1 MGPLPGALP
10 GQALQSTMTPETAPG
25 RELGPAASP
34 GAPDPDWRGLSLRQQ
49 VARLLVVRASG
60 HASDSQR
67 RYPRWELTNA
77 SLRRLLSEGVGG
89 VILLGGSAQ
98 ELALRCR
105 QLRAWAGQ
113 PLLLCA
119 DVEEG
124 VGQRFEGASWL
135 VPPLA
140 IGRLLQPLP
149 PGRGAA
155 AAAPLA
161 GSGAGAPAPGAPGPG
176 APATPGSL
184 PPPPLANPTAPQP
197 DGAPQA
203 GQDPQAPGEAR
214 AAAQPH
220 GLEPHGLETHALD
233 PQGLDPH
240 GPMPGAAA
248 AALAER
254 YGRCTG
260 RQARLLGLNWVLG
273 PVCDVNNNPANPVIN
288 VRAWG
293 EDPAT
298 ASTLA
303 AAFLRG
309 AQAEGVLCCAK
320 HFPGHGDTSSDSHL
334 ELPRLPHSRARLE
347 AVELPPF
354 RAAIAAGVASV
365 MTAHLLLEALDNER
379 PATLSPAVLDGLL
392 RRELGFEGLI
402 VTDALVM
409 EAITAH
415 HGPGEAAL
423 LAFHAGADLI
433 LMPADAD
440 AAIEA
445 LVAAI
450 ESGAIPRQRLEAS
463 LARRQR
469 ALDRVA
475 APGGEAALAPAAGD
489 LAGDPNGTWVSPAE
503 AALARELV
511 ERSLQT
517 HGPARARAAAPAA
530 AAFAA
535 APALPPGPGLNL
547 IRLDSSLGC
556 PFLPAMAPALVR
568 PAGAGYQS
576 CLIDSRSPSP
586 WSGDP
591 QAPLALE
598 RLPGGPVLLQLFV
611 RGNPFRGSAGAEE
624 PWPAVVS
631 QLLAAGRLAA
641 LAVYGSPYL
650 WASLEPLVPPMLPA
664 AYSPGQ
670 MPLAQ
675 ALLLDRLGLPA
686 AALEGGFTD

>member
-1 MGPLPGALP
+1 
-10 GQALQSTMTPETAPG
+10 MTTEPAPG
-25 RELGPAASP
+25 PGLAPGPELGPTASP
-34 GAPDPDWRGLSLRQQ
+34 IAAEPNWRGLTLRQQ

-60 HASDSQR
+60 HASDGQR
-67 RYPRWELTNA
+67 RYPRWELTNDD
-77 SLRRLLSEGVGG
+77 LRRLLQGGVGG
-89 VILLGGSAQ
+89 VILLGGSAL

-105 QLRAWAGQ
+105 QLQAWAGQ

-140 IGRLLQPLP
+140 IGRLQ
-149 PGRGAA
+149 
-155 AAAPLA
+155 
-161 GSGAGAPAPGAPGPG
+161 APGPAG
-176 APATPGSL
+176 GEDAPAAPPTGPRHRAQTPSA
-184 PPPPLANPTAPQP
+184 PHPNP
-197 DGAPQA
+197 
-203 GQDPQAPGEAR
+203 E
-214 AAAQPH
+214 
-220 GLEPHGLETHALD
+220 
-233 PQGLDPH
+233 
-240 GPMPGAAA
+240 
-248 AALAER
+248 ALAER

-298 ASTLA
+298 ASRLA

-320 HFPGHGDTSSDSHL
+320 HFPGHGDTASDSHL
-334 ELPRLPHSRARLE
+334 ELPLLRHSRERLE

-365 MTAHLLLEALDNER
+365 MTAHLLMEALDGER
-379 PATLSPAVLDGLL
+379 PATLAPAVLDGLL
-392 RRELGFEGLI
+392 RRDLGFEGLV

-423 LAFHAGADLI
+423 LAFSAGADLI

-440 AAIEA
+440 AAIDA

-450 ESGAIPRQRLEAS
+450 DSGTISRQRLEAS
-463 LARRQR
+463 LERRER
-469 ALDRVA
+469 ALA
-475 APGGEAALAPAAGD
+475 AVGPVGDQPAPSPDPPFSG
-489 LAGDPNGTWVSPAE
+489 LGGDPNGALVSPAE
-503 AALARELV
+503 AALARDLV
-511 ERSLQT
+511 ELSLET
-517 HGPARARAAAPAA
+517 HGPARWPTPSSPPPPLAA
-530 AAFAA
+530 
-535 APALPPGPGLNL
+535 GPGLNL
-547 IRLDSSLGC
+547 IRLDSSLAC
-556 PFLPAMAPALVR
+556 PFLPAMAPALAR

-576 CLIDSRSPSP
+576 CLIDSRCPSP
-586 WSGDP
+586 WSGDR

-611 RGNPFRGSAGAEE
+611 RGNPFRGSADGEE

-631 QLLAAGRLAA
+631 QLLARGRLAA

-650 WASLEPLVPPMLPA
+650 WESLRPLLPATLPA

-675 ALLLDRLGLPA
+675 ALLLDRLGLAA